1 MNPQSKMALISVSDK
16 TGIVEFSNE
25 LSQLGYEILST
36 GGTAKAL
43 NQAEIPVRE
52 VKDFTK
58 FPEILEGRVK
68 TLHPKIFGGILY
80 KRDNPKHK
88 ADMDQHDLEAIDC
101 VVVNLYPFE
110 KIHLENKIPKEEMIE
125 FIDIGGVSLLRA
137 AAKNFAHVIVLCD
150 SADYKMVIEELKEN
164 KEVSLATRTKL
175 AQKAFSHTAH
185 YDSMIAKYFIERS
198 SQSEIFPKE
207 LTIGLKKVCDLRYG
221 ENPQQKASLYKE
233 SGARAWGIT
242 DAEVLQGK
250 ELSFNN
256 YLDVESAW
264 EIVNSLVLS
273 RATGERELSTGSS
286 NPCCVIIKHTNP
298 CGVAMGQSLGEAFQL
313 SFAADPVSAFGGVI
327 GFSHTVDEETA
338 NLMLKS
344 FFECVIAP
352 DFSNGAL
359 ELFKKKPN
367 LRVLRQKTTLTLP
380 FEFDIKKIS
389 GGYLL
394 QERDLSL
401 ESLTPA
407 SMGAAKEIVK
417 LVTKRTATMEEL
429 YSLDFAWRV
438 SKHVKSN
445 AIVLAK
451 GTVTKGIGTGQ
462 TSRVDSLKIAINKAG
477 LKLPET
483 VPALLEIESPQS
495 KLPLVMASDGFFP
508 FRDCVDEAAKVGV
521 SAIVQ
526 PGGSIRDQESIDAAN
541 EQNIAMIF
549 TGTRHFR
556 H

>member
-16 TGIVEFSNE
+16 TGIVEFSHE

-43 NQAEIPVRE
+43 NQAEIPVME

-68 TLHPKIFGGILY
+68 TLHPKIFGGILF

-88 ADMDQHDLEAIDC
+88 ADIDQHNLEAIDI
-101 VVVNLYPFE
+101 VIVNLYPFE

-150 SADYKMVIEELKEN
+150 SADYKTVIQELKEN
-164 KEVSLATRTKL
+164 KEVSLKTRTQL

-185 YDSMIAKYFIERS
+185 YDSMIAKYFTERS
-198 SQSEIFPKE
+198 SEREIFPKE
-207 LTIGLKKVCDLRYG
+207 LTIGLKKVSDLRYG

-313 SFAADPVSAFGGVI
+313 AFAADLVSAFGGVI

-407 SMGAAKEIVK
+407 SMGAVK
-417 LVTKRTATMEEL
+417 VVTKRPPTMEEL

-451 GTVTKGIGTGQ
+451 GTVSQGIGTGQ

-477 LKLPET
+477 LKLTEA
-483 VPALLEIESPQS
+483 VPSLLEKLPQQS
-495 KLPLVMASDGFFP
+495 KLPLVLASDGFFP
-508 FRDCVDEAAKVGV
+508 FRDCVDEAAKIGV
-521 SAIVQ
+521 SAIVE

-541 EQNIAMIF
+541 EHNITMIF